1 MQLEEGQE
9 LGRYTLV
16 RRLGQGGAGEVW
28 RALMAGPMGF
38 EKPVAVKLVRSDRR
52 VAGLEDDLVRE
63 ARFGALMAHP
73 NVVATYELG
82 SVGGRRFIAMEY
94 VEGPALKDLAGR
106 GGLPG
111 RALLDVG
118 EQAALGLAHIHEL
131 RAPGAPQ
138 GLVHR
143 DIKPGNL
150 LVDRT
155 GVVKVADLGIAR
167 LAARADLEVGISGT
181 PGYMPPEQADGA
193 EDPRSDLFALGV
205 TLFRLSGAAPPFGKG
220 LAAIAQS
227 LAVEQLMARRGFF
240 DHVEERVP
248 GLSAV
253 LRDCL
258 RLDPDDRFGSARE
271 LAVALRALR
280 GGVAGTG
287 DLVQLVG
294 LPATL
299 EAEEETVT
307 PSVPTRSRAARTGAE
322 ALIGR
327 ALELARLVDGVRRGP
342 GWWTVIGPGGVGK
355 TRLVV
360 ELARDADLPG
370 GHRFVELQAAGSRSD
385 VLTAMARALRV
396 VLQGA
401 DPEGQ
406 IGNALAGL
414 GRALVVLDNVE
425 HLVQHADLFA
435 RWASEAPELSVVAT
449 SRRSLAVSGTDIV
462 LEPLPPPDAIALF
475 RARVPRALSRREL
488 ATVGQIVARLD
499 GLPLA
504 VELAA
509 ARMQRLSP
517 ADILAGLESR
527 MRLSGMDGRPG
538 LWHSF
543 ELSWDLLTPWE
554 RAALAQFS
562 VFAGGAT
569 LRAATALID
578 VAAWPEAP
586 WPADVLD
593 ALRHHS
599 LLGWDARSQRYTML
613 QTVQEFSRSKLD
625 DSALYARHATWY
637 AQLGTGEMV
646 ARRRRDP
653 DLALAYR
660 ADLAN
665 LLLAHDRSCEA
676 GEPVRARYTAL
687 AILEVLRDVGPVEE
701 AARRLEATLELEEHP
716 DTLLALGQCRWILRQ
731 TDSAVELQERALGLA
746 RSSGDTELVVRSLR
760 HLARALFE
768 ARRMDAAREVLAELE
783 QAATRAGLEDDL
795 IAGAY
800 VEGLLAKWAGD
811 RGRARALMER
821 CIAHYHRV
829 GDLFQEV
836 KARTQL
842 GVALWAEGRL
852 VDAEEQHL
860 VCLRLA
866 RLVQDDGENAVAAMA
881 LGGIDLELAR
891 FERAEAMYARAERI
905 FRRVGNRGMQHGC
918 LVGLAMAQAY
928 LGRPA
933 EASAHLETA
942 RELVPPTAKTSHA
955 MGALGH
961 GILAILAGDP
971 TAREH
976 TQRSLDLF
984 EEGGLHRYFVPW
996 TYHVGAL
1003 ALAGDLE
1010 GTRAALETT
1019 FEACGQNA
1027 RWKAIA
1033 SAGGAWGLVRAGR
1046 VREAR
1051 TWLADARA
1059 LCDAV
1064 VDPGLERVMVGWVA
1078 RDLRGS

>member
-1 MQLEEGQE
+1 MHSVEPGE
-9 LGRYTLV
+9 LIGDRYEV
-16 RRLGQGGAGEVW
+16 EKMLGQGG
-28 RALMAGPMGF
+28 MAT
-38 EKPVAVKLVRSDRR
+38 VYRVR
-52 VAGLEDDLVRE
+52 
-63 ARFGALMAHP
+63 HK
-73 NVVATYELG
+73 ELG
-82 SVGGRRFIAMEY
+82 SRHALKLLDIAANSIRKRLLQEGRIQASLAHPHIVAVTDVLD
-94 VEGPALKDLAGR
+94 VEGSPGLVMEFVDGPTLTDVITEGR
-106 GGLPG
+106 FSREDAERWFRQILQ
-111 RALLDVG
+111 AVG
-118 EQAALGLAHIHEL
+118 YAHQ
-131 RAPGAPQ
+131 R

-143 DIKPGNL
+143 DLKPDNVLMARLDGEL
-150 LVDRT
+150 HP
-155 GVVKVADLGIAR
+155 KVADFGIAKV
-167 LAARADLEVGISGT
+167 VGDAGVDRPGTKAGMAMGT
-181 PGYMPPEQADGA
+181 PAYMPPEQADGA

-205 TLFRLSGAAPPFGKG
+205 TLFRLSGAAPPFGRG

-240 DHVEERVP
+240 DHVEQRVP

-280 GGVAGTG
+280 GGVAGTA

-653 DLALAYR
+653 GLALAYR

-687 AILEVLRDVGPVEE
+687 AILE
-701 AARRLEATLELEEHP
+701 
-716 DTLLALGQCRWILRQ
+716 
-731 TDSAVELQERALGLA
+731 
-746 RSSGDTELVVRSLR
+746 
-760 HLARALFE
+760 
-768 ARRMDAAREVLAELE
+768 
-783 QAATRAGLEDDL
+783 
-795 IAGAY
+795 
-800 VEGLLAKWAGD
+800 
-811 RGRARALMER
+811 
-821 CIAHYHRV
+821 
-829 GDLFQEV
+829 
-836 KARTQL
+836 
-842 GVALWAEGRL
+842 
-852 VDAEEQHL
+852 
-860 VCLRLA
+860 
-866 RLVQDDGENAVAAMA
+866 
-881 LGGIDLELAR
+881 
-891 FERAEAMYARAERI
+891 
-905 FRRVGNRGMQHGC
+905 
-918 LVGLAMAQAY
+918 
-928 LGRPA
+928 
-933 EASAHLETA
+933 
-942 RELVPPTAKTSHA
+942 
-955 MGALGH
+955 
-961 GILAILAGDP
+961 
-971 TAREH
+971 
-976 TQRSLDLF
+976 
-984 EEGGLHRYFVPW
+984 
-996 TYHVGAL
+996 
-1003 ALAGDLE
+1003 
-1010 GTRAALETT
+1010 
-1019 FEACGQNA
+1019 
-1027 RWKAIA
+1027 
-1033 SAGGAWGLVRAGR
+1033 
-1046 VREAR
+1046 
-1051 TWLADARA
+1051 
-1059 LCDAV
+1059 
-1064 VDPGLERVMVGWVA
+1064 
-1078 RDLRGS
+1078 